1 MASINLDR
9 RSFLKAAGGLG
20 ALSIAGVGIAGL
32 PREAHAEEA
41 AFPEQRHGQPIEA
54 TVDPETGKLD
64 INDDVVVRYSACL
77 GCYSSCGNR
86 LKLDRASGRLISVGG
101 NPYHPSCAYP
111 YLDFDEPLSEAYQSM
126 GFASGKGNLTR
137 GTVCGRGQATQDVYA
152 QPNRITA
159 PLKRAGKRGEGKWK
173 AIGWDELIKEVTE
186 GGKLCADAGED
197 REVEG
202 FKALHDTET
211 PLNPAQPDL
220 GPVSNQFVMLGGRGD
235 GRTTIGTRFTNC
247 FGSLNQYGHGST

>member
-1 MASINLDR
+1 MARTNLDR

-20 ALSIAGVGIAGL
+20 ALSIAGVGIAGQV
-32 PREAHAEEA
+32 PKAQAEET
-41 AFPEQRHGQPIEA
+41 AFPGQQHGQPLEA
-54 TVDPETGKLD
+54 TVDPVTGKLEV
-64 INDDVVVRYSACL
+64 NEDVIVRYSACL

-86 LKLDRASGRLISVGG
+86 LKLDRQTGRLISVGG

-111 YLDFDEPLSEAYQSM
+111 FLNFDEPLSEAYQAM
-126 GFASGKGNLTR
+126 GFALT
-137 GTVCGRGQATQDVYA
+137 
-152 QPNRITA
+152 
-159 PLKRAGKRGEGKWK
+159 
-173 AIGWDELIKEVTE
+173 WDDLIKEVTE
-186 GGKLCADAGED
+186 GGRLFADAGED

-202 FKALHDTET
+202 FKALHDTVT
-211 PLNPAQPDL
+211 PLNPDYPDL